1 MNAIHI
7 LFYLLLMTS
16 ILTEQDGLL
25 PGSHIN
31 LHLSGPTYEMT
42 GSQAFVVIKINHP
55 ESFFKMQIPSEWVDG
70 PPAPCYWNLVQGTA
84 AAAAASPSSLI
95 EMQNLPSWNENLHLP
110 KGPHMLTQ
118 H

>member
-1 MNAIHI
+1 MHADHHCSVMNAIHI

-70 PPAPCYWNLVQGTA
+70 PPAACY
-84 AAAAASPSSLI
+84 
-95 EMQNLPSWNENLHLP
+95 
-110 KGPHMLTQ
+110 
-118 H
+118 